1 MRAGQDNGG
10 GSFIIRFAAL
20 DGWRGICA
28 PLIAIFHFHIDSPI
42 STSLFVRH
50 SWMLVDFFFVLS
62 GFVIAH
68 AYAGK
73 LSTGRDLMAFLIRRI
88 GRLWPLHA
96 FFLAI
101 LVCAAAAKYLVR
113 AKGFNIE
120 VTSNP
125 ENTPYS
131 VLTNLLFLH
140 SFGLHKAVTWNT
152 PSWSISAEFL
162 TNVIFGVAFAL
173 VPKGRIAAALVLSAI
188 GAFVL
193 LVFSERTI
201 NTAEDFGLFRCM
213 YGFFI
218 GYVVYRIVVAYGSPL
233 RQMTPA
239 SIAELAS
246 IIAVAA
252 FVSICASSPSRMFAP
267 FVFAVAIWVFAAE
280 RGVFS
285 RLLQCR
291 PLVIVG
297 LLSYSIYMSH
307 MMIITAANNAF
318 QVATRLASKSTADSW
333 ESLFSNKWYLDA
345 LVIAFI
351 VTIIAVSWCTYNF
364 LEVPLRRRFNRMANR
379 ISPKREIEPLG
390 VSLQDLTGSPQSVPA
405 AE

>member
-1 MRAGQDNGG
+1 M
-10 GSFIIRFAAL
+10 AASTPPAVERYVVL

-28 PLIAIFHFHIDSPI
+28 ILVALFHCPLYWHWWD
-42 STSLFVRH
+42 TSFVRG
-50 SWMLVDFFFVLS
+50 SWLFVDFFFVLS

-73 LSTGRDLMAFLIRRI
+73 LSSSRDLFAFLIRRV
-88 GRLWPLHA
+88 GRLWPLHV

-101 LVCAAAAKYLVR
+101 LVCAAGIKYLAR
-113 AKGFNIE
+113 ARGLDIE

-125 ENTPYS
+125 ANTPYS
-131 VLTNLLFLH
+131 VVTNLLFLH
-140 SFGLHKAVTWNT
+140 SFGLHETVTWNT

-173 VPKGRIAAALVLSAI
+173 LPKGRIAAALVLSAI
-188 GAFVL
+188 GALVL
-193 LVFSERTI
+193 LAFSQYTI
-201 NTAEDFGLFRCM
+201 STSSEFGLFRCM
-213 YGFFI
+213 YGFFV
-218 GYVVYRIVVAYGSPL
+218 GYVLYRIVIAYGSPL
-233 RQMTPA
+233 RNTA
-239 SIAELAS
+239 SASLAELGS
-246 IIAVAA
+246 VVAVVA
-252 FVSICASSPSRMFAP
+252 FVSICADTPSRMFAP

-307 MMIITAANNAF
+307 MMIITAGNNALH
-318 QVATRLASKSTADSW
+318 VAIRLVNRSTAGSW
-333 ESLFSNKWYLDA
+333 EGLLSNEWVLDA
-345 LVIAFI
+345 MVVGF
-351 VTIIAVSWCTYNF
+351 VMTIIGVSWCTYNF
-364 LEVPLRRRFNRMANR
+364 IEVPWRRRFNRMANR

-390 VSLQDLTGSPQSVPA
+390 VSLHDLAGTPQSVPA